1 MQYHVH
7 KERVIL
13 KNGKDKEVYK
23 YNGSVCGAS
32 FAIPQIAGLFL
43 LARQIDKKIN
53 FDEFVEIVKN
63 PKRVNKDGKMY
74 LDAKEVIEEI
84 KYRSRKNTNLTEIST
99 EEYVKKSDK
108 HEVHPTHVVTT
119 CQITEAGID
128 KNIALEDTE
137 QAGVLIDSL
146 SAEKGN
152 TKSH

>member
-43 LARQIDKKIN
+43 LARQIDEKIN
-53 FDEFVEIVKN
+53 FDEFVDIIKN

-74 LDAKEVIEEI
+74 LDAKEVIEEVQD
-84 KYRSRKNTNLTEIST
+84 RSRKNTN
-99 EEYVKKSDK
+99 
-108 HEVHPTHVVTT
+108 VVTPR
-119 CQITEAGID
+119 QIAEATID
-128 KNIALEDTE
+128 NNIAMEDTE
-137 QAGVLIDSL
+137 QARVLIDSL
-146 SAEKGN
+146 SVEKGK